1 MILSHA
7 EILSISLLKRDENL
21 FRFGGSDCFSGAQAA
36 SPLYA
41 AACRE
46 SPLCVCVVDKMHSAG
61 LPNAAGW
68 QPAFPRKEQRRVDT
82 IAALRELE
90 NEPNCLDSRFPVR
103 CHIPFILS

>member
-7 EILSISLLKRDENL
+7 EILPISLLKRDENL
-21 FRFGGSDCFSGAQAA
+21 FRFGGSDCFWGAQAA
-36 SPLYA
+36 SLLFA

-46 SPLCVCVVDKMHSAG
+46 SPLCVCVVDEMHSAG

-82 IAALRELE
+82 IDALRELE
-90 NEPNCLDSRFPVR
+90 DEPNCLDSHFRVR
-103 CHIPFILS
+103 DRIWIILS